1 MIQTDLCVGK
11 NKCLHTRATGK
22 EAKKIA
28 NATALAIIAF
38 VLVIAG
44 AVYYT
49 LLPKQE
55 NNQLLLQ

>member
-11 NKCLHTRATGK
+11 NQCLHTRATGK

-28 NATALAIIAF
+28 NATVFAIIAF

-44 AVYYT
+44 AVYYA
-49 LLPKQE
+49 LLPKRE
-55 NNQLLLQ
+55 YNELLLQ